1 MSSDLPYR
9 LTVSQSQNITK
20 NMRRVTLTG
29 DDLAEFPEGCEGGYV
44 KLLFPPHGET
54 ELPSAEAVDA
64 GAPVI
69 MRTYTV
75 RKFNKADLTLDID
88 LVLHGEVSEDSSL
101 TSSSSTAS
109 ISGTTSKSGPA
120 SSWAAHAQPGD
131 HMLMYGPGKV
141 KFAQA
146 DADWLLFAGDMTA
159 LPAISC
165 QLEQLPDN
173 ARGYA
178 VIEINA
184 DEDQQ
189 DLKKPEGIEIIWVVN
204 SHPDSDNTV
213 LSDAVKALPWL
224 SGQVAIWAACEFNN
238 MRLLRSYFKK
248 EKQIGRDQLYVSSYW
263 KMGQTEDK
271 HKIIKKQDAI
281 SENAAT

>member
-9 LTVSQSQNITK
+9 LTVSQSQSITK

-29 DDLAEFPEGCEGGYV
+29 DDLNEFPEGCEGGYV

-54 ELPSAEAVDA
+54 KLPSAEAVDA

-88 LVLHGEVSEDSSL
+88 LVLHGEVSEDYSL
-101 TSSSSTAS
+101 TSSSS
-109 ISGTTSKSGPA
+109 TTSKSGPA
-120 SSWAAHAQPGD
+120 SSWAAHTQPGD

-189 DLKKPEGIEIIWVVN
+189 DLKRPEGIEVIWVVN
-204 SHPDSDNTV
+204 SRPDSDNTV

-224 SGQVAIWAACEFNN
+224 SGQVAIWAACEFSN

-248 EKQIGRDQLYVSSYW
+248 EKQVGRDQLYVSSYW

-271 HKIIKKQDAI
+271 HKVTKKQDAMT
-281 SENAAT
+281 EN